1 MEYQNSATIE
11 DILSY
16 LIRKKKY
23 YKKILEL
30 TEKQEEAI
38 QSNNTRE
45 LNLIITE
52 KENSIK
58 EIKRLDKLNIKI
70 QEELRSK
77 NRNLTL
83 DKRLYSLLNQLQSII
98 TKIRNY
104 DLDSITLLHSSIKS
118 TKTRLNRLS
127 KRKRAQQSMRYQ
139 GIQPSRFVDVI
150 Q

>member
-1 MEYQNSATIE
+1 MGYQNATNIE
-11 DILSY
+11 GILSY
-16 LIRKKKY
+16 LISKKKY

-38 QSNNTRE
+38 QSSNTRK
-45 LNLIITE
+45 LNLITTE

-70 QEELRSK
+70 LEELRSN
-77 NRNLTL
+77 NRNLTS
-83 DKRLYSLLNQLQSII
+83 DKRLHSLLNQLQSII

-104 DLDSITLLHSSIKS
+104 DLDSIALLHSSIKS
-118 TKTRLNRLS
+118 TKTSLNRLN

>member
-1 MEYQNSATIE
+1 MEYQNATNIE
-11 DILSY
+11 GILSY
-16 LIRKKKY
+16 LISKKKY

-38 QSNNTRE
+38 QSNNTRK
-45 LNLIITE
+45 LNLITTE

-70 QEELRSK
+70 QEELMSDNK
-77 NRNLTL
+77 NLTL

-104 DLDSITLLHSSIKS
+104 DLDSIALLHSSIKS
-118 TKTRLNRLS
+118 TKTRLNRLN

>member
-1 MEYQNSATIE
+1 MEYQNAATIE

>member
-1 MEYQNSATIE
+1 MEYQNAATIE

-52 KENSIK
+52 QENSMK

-70 QEELRSK
+70 QEELRSN

-83 DKRLYSLLNQLQSII
+83 DKQLYSLLNQLQSII

-104 DLDSITLLHSSIKS
+104 DLDSIALLHSSIKS

>member
-1 MEYQNSATIE
+1 MEYQNAATIE

-83 DKRLYSLLNQLQSII
+83 DKRLYSLLDQLQSII

>member
-1 MEYQNSATIE
+1 MEYQNAATIE

-16 LIRKKKY
+16 LIRKTKY

-38 QSNNTRE
+38 QSNNTRK
-45 LNLIITE
+45 LNLITTE

-70 QEELRSK
+70 QEELRSDNK
-77 NRNLTL
+77 NLTL

-104 DLDSITLLHSSIKS
+104 DLDSIALLHSSIKS

-127 KRKRAQQSMRYQ
+127 NRKRAQQSMRYQ

>member
-1 MEYQNSATIE
+1 MEYQNAATIE

-38 QSNNTRE
+38 QSNNTKE

-52 KENSIK
+52 KGNSIK

-70 QEELRSK
+70 QEELRSN

>member
-1 MEYQNSATIE
+1 MEYQNAATIE

-70 QEELRSK
+70 QEELRSD

-104 DLDSITLLHSSIKS
+104 DLDSIALLHSSIKS

>member
-1 MEYQNSATIE
+1 MEYQNAATIE

-30 TEKQEEAI
+30 TEKQEEVI
-38 QSNNTRE
+38 QSNNTRK
-45 LNLIITE
+45 LNLITTE

-58 EIKRLDKLNIKI
+58 EIKRLDKLNIRI
-70 QEELRSK
+70 QEELRSDNK
-77 NRNLTL
+77 NLTL

-104 DLDSITLLHSSIKS
+104 DLDSIALLHSSIES

>member
-1 MEYQNSATIE
+1 MGYQNATNIE

-38 QSNNTRE
+38 QSNNTRK
-45 LNLIITE
+45 LNLITTE

-70 QEELRSK
+70 QEELRSN
-77 NRNLTL
+77 NRNLTS
-83 DKRLYSLLNQLQSII
+83 DKRLHSLLNQLQSII

-104 DLDSITLLHSSIKS
+104 DLDSIALLHSSIKS
-118 TKTRLNRLS
+118 TKTRLNRL
-127 KRKRAQQSMRYQ
+127 KKKKRAQQSMRHQ

>member
-1 MEYQNSATIE
+1 MEYQNAATIE

-16 LIRKKKY
+16 LIWKKKY
-23 YKKILEL
+23 YKNILEL
-30 TEKQEEAI
+30 TEKQQEAI

-70 QEELRSK
+70 QEELRSN

-118 TKTRLNRLS
+118 TKTRLSRLS

>member
-1 MEYQNSATIE
+1 MEYQNAANSE
-11 DILSY
+11 DKLSY

-23 YKKILEL
+23 YKEILEL

-38 QSNNTRE
+38 QSNNTRK
-45 LNLIITE
+45 LNLITTE
-52 KENSIK
+52 KENTIK

-70 QEELRSK
+70 LEELRSN
-77 NRNLTL
+77 NRNLTS
-83 DKRLYSLLNQLQSII
+83 DKRLHSLLNQLQSII

-104 DLDSITLLHSSIKS
+104 DLDSIALLHSSIKS
-118 TKTRLNRLS
+118 TKTRLNRLN

-150 Q
+150 H

>member
-1 MEYQNSATIE
+1 MEYQNAATIE

-45 LNLIITE
+45 LNLVITE

-70 QEELRSK
+70 QEELRSN

>member
-1 MEYQNSATIE
+1 MEYQNATNIE

-16 LIRKKKY
+16 LICKKKY

-38 QSNNTRE
+38 QSNNTRK
-45 LNLIITE
+45 LNLITTE

-70 QEELRSK
+70 QEELRSN
-77 NRNLTL
+77 NRNLTS
-83 DKRLYSLLNQLQSII
+83 DKRLHSLLNQLQSII

-104 DLDSITLLHSSIKS
+104 DLDSIALLHSSIKS
-118 TKTRLNRLS
+118 TKTRLNRLN

>member
-1 MEYQNSATIE
+1 MEYQNAATIE

-70 QEELRSK
+70 QEELRSDNK
-77 NRNLTL
+77 NLTL

>member
-1 MEYQNSATIE
+1 MEYQNAATIE

-16 LIRKKKY
+16 LIRKKEY

-70 QEELRSK
+70 QEELRS
-77 NRNLTL
+77 NIRNLTL

>member
-1 MEYQNSATIE
+1 MEYQNAATIE

-70 QEELRSK
+70 QEELMSDNK
-77 NRNLTL
+77 NLTL

>member
-1 MEYQNSATIE
+1 MEYQNAVNSE

-38 QSNNTRE
+38 QSNNTSK
-45 LNLIITE
+45 LNLITTE

-70 QEELRSK
+70 QEELRSDNK
-77 NRNLTL
+77 SLTL
-83 DKRLYSLLNQLQSII
+83 DKRLHSLLNQLQSII

-104 DLDSITLLHSSIKS
+104 DLDSIALLHSSIKS
-118 TKTRLNRLS
+118 TKTRINRLN

>member
-1 MEYQNSATIE
+1 MGYQNATNIE

-70 QEELRSK
+70 QEELRSN

-118 TKTRLNRLS
+118 TKTRLSRLS

>member
-1 MEYQNSATIE
+1 MEYQDAANIE

-23 YKKILEL
+23 YKRILEL

-38 QSNNTRE
+38 QSNNTRK
-45 LNLIITE
+45 LNLITTE

-58 EIKRLDKLNIKI
+58 EIKRLDKLNIRI
-70 QEELRSK
+70 QEELRSDNK
-77 NRNLTL
+77 NLTL

-104 DLDSITLLHSSIKS
+104 DLDSIALLHSSIES

>member
-1 MEYQNSATIE
+1 MEYQNAATIE

-70 QEELRSK
+70 QEELRSN

>member
-1 MEYQNSATIE
+1 MEYQDAANIE

-38 QSNNTRE
+38 QSNNTRK
-45 LNLIITE
+45 LNLITTE

-58 EIKRLDKLNIKI
+58 EIKRLDKLNIRI
-70 QEELRSK
+70 QEELRSDNK
-77 NRNLTL
+77 NLTL

-104 DLDSITLLHSSIKS
+104 DLDSIALLHSSIES

>member
-1 MEYQNSATIE
+1 MEYQNAANIE
-11 DILSY
+11 DKLSY
-16 LIRKKKY
+16 LIRKRKY

-38 QSNNTRE
+38 QSNNTRK
-45 LNLIITE
+45 LNLITTE

-70 QEELRSK
+70 QEELRSD

-104 DLDSITLLHSSIKS
+104 DLDSIALLHSSINS
-118 TKTRLNRLS
+118 TKTRLNRLN

>member
-1 MEYQNSATIE
+1 MEYQNAATIE

-30 TEKQEEAI
+30 TEKQEKAI

-58 EIKRLDKLNIKI
+58 EIKRLDKLNIRI
-70 QEELRSK
+70 QEELRSDNK
-77 NRNLTL
+77 NLTL